1 MASPF
6 SVFRKNQKLMLAVL
20 TILAMVGFVFLPIF
34 MDYMGGTKVQNPVA
48 VKTSAFGDLHERD
61 LRVLLDEHRRTVA
74 TLAEVM
80 QTAGASQRYA
90 TGMVE
95 ANFGSPTME
104 NVVNN
109 WLLAQ
114 QAQQM
119 GMVISDQ
126 TINSWLKMI
135 TQDTVNHANF
145 QAIFKHHGFSEY
157 QFFRVMRDELAAWQ
171 LKNMFDVSLVALT
184 PAQRWEYFCRVKQL
198 ATIEAVP
205 VPVANYLK
213 RVDEPNDE
221 TLKTFFEQNK
231 ERYATPDSPEPG
243 FREPQRVALQYL
255 KANLDKVAAGITEEE
270 VKAHYEKNKQRYDE
284 AEKKLESKKAE
295 LPSLTSPETKQPEAK
310 KTPEPSTKG
319 MPDVKKE
326 TKPAEKQPA
335 AKETKEVKPAAPAPQ
350 PEKAKQPE
358 PSKQPAQPEKDKKP
372 KGTSA
377 IEQPSPFRLAALMK
391 DEKQPAGGP
400 GPASATSPP
409 AKPEPP
415 AKNPADKPTPP
426 KPSHAPAPAKPEAK
440 PAPSATGPVTATP
453 PAAKPAAP
461 SATGSANATPPQPAG
476 PSDAIK
482 RRVRQ
487 ELAWEKISKVFESL
501 RNKMDEYRRQ
511 RSAYDVAM
519 IQRHNKKEEG
529 TALGPLP
536 PLPPPLD
543 FEKLAQQNG
552 LTAGKTALMAQ
563 WEIQSTEIGTSFVGM
578 RDPVARYALTLAR
591 FHPAESMDLQGDRYV
606 FWKTEE
612 TKDQV
617 PEFNSKEREV
627 VLRTWKMVQGRGLA
641 VKGAEALAD
650 EARKANKPLKQV
662 LADRP
667 DLRVVMPSPFS
678 WVTFGNVALGSAP
691 NAARISSVAGVD
703 MAGND
708 FMRAVFHLEPGQIGV
723 ALNAPQTVAYV
734 IRLESFS
741 PSHEVLWK
749 QFEVDDFSKYA
760 PAALTDQRQIHHA
773 WMDEIKT
780 SAGLQWKQKQE
791 QQEQGS
797 GPQEQEEE

>member
-1 MASPF
+1 
-6 SVFRKNQKLMLAVL
+6 
-20 TILAMVGFVFLPIF
+20 
-34 MDYMGGTKVQNPVA
+34 
-48 VKTSAFGDLHERD
+48 
-61 LRVLLDEHRRTVA
+61 
-74 TLAEVM
+74 
-80 QTAGASQRYA
+80 
-90 TGMVE
+90 
-95 ANFGSPTME
+95 
-104 NVVNN
+104 
-109 WLLAQ
+109 
-114 QAQQM
+114 
-119 GMVISDQ
+119 
-126 TINSWLKMI
+126 
-135 TQDTVNHANF
+135 
-145 QAIFKHHGFSEY
+145 
-157 QFFRVMRDELAAWQ
+157 
-171 LKNMFDVSLVALT
+171 
-184 PAQRWEYFCRVKQL
+184 
-198 ATIEAVP
+198 
-205 VPVANYLK
+205 
-213 RVDEPNDE
+213 
-221 TLKTFFEQNK
+221 
-231 ERYATPDSPEPG
+231 
-243 FREPQRVALQYL
+243 
-255 KANLDKVAAGITEEE
+255 
-270 VKAHYEKNKQRYDE
+270 
-284 AEKKLESKKAE
+284 
-295 LPSLTSPETKQPEAK
+295 
-310 KTPEPSTKG
+310 
-319 MPDVKKE
+319 
-326 TKPAEKQPA
+326 
-335 AKETKEVKPAAPAPQ
+335 
-350 PEKAKQPE
+350 
-358 PSKQPAQPEKDKKP
+358 
-372 KGTSA
+372 
-377 IEQPSPFRLAALMK
+377 MK
-391 DEKQPAGGP
+391 DEKQAAGATGS
-400 GPASATSPP
+400 ASATSPP
-409 AKPEPP
+409 AK
-415 AKNPADKPTPP
+415 KPADKPADKPMPP

-440 PAPSATGPVTATP
+440 PAPSATG
-453 PAAKPAAP
+453 
-461 SATGSANATPPQPAG
+461 SAHATPPQPAG
-476 PSDAIK
+476 PSDTIK

-487 ELAWEKISKVFESL
+487 ELAWEKISKIFESL

-578 RDPVARYALTLAR
+578 RDPVARYALTLAK

-723 ALNAPQTVAYV
+723 AMNAPQTVAYV